1 MSKPSNKALFSQR
14 VGVDTSDDI
23 VKPKLEEAAAAMAA
37 TRKAEEQ
44 AAHKPTATTAAAAAI
59 NPASKEARVPVC
71 EFSTPP
77 AGYVADLRGCLEPMR
92 TFERIR
98 AVLYD
103 PRLSH
108 GVRCAA
114 ALLALV
120 FDEKSDKQLISIKKL
135 LPDDKGYSA
144 KLRNKALTALSEAGL
159 IRFEVVPGRGCYIE
173 LLF

>member
-23 VKPKLEEAAAAMAA
+23 VNPKLAEAAAALAE
-37 TRKAEEQ
+37 TRKAE
-44 AAHKPTATTAAAAAI
+44 AAREAPAPATVEPSDTEAAA
-59 NPASKEARVPVC
+59 C
-71 EFSTPP
+71 EVVTPP
-77 AGYVADLRGCLEPMR
+77 PGFVGDFRGWLEPAR
-92 TFERIR
+92 TLERIR
-98 AVLYD
+98 AVMYD

-108 GVRCAA
+108 GARCAA
-114 ALLALV
+114 AALALA
-120 FDEKSDKQLISIKKL
+120 FSDRPDRQLVSVKKL

-159 IRFEVVPGRGCYIE
+159 IRFEVVAGRGCLIE

>member
-44 AAHKPTATTAAAAAI
+44 AAHKPTAAAAAAAI
-59 NPASKEARVPVC
+59 NPASTAARAPVC
-71 EFSTPP
+71 DFSTPP
-77 AGYVADLRGCLEPMR
+77 TGFVGDFRGWLEPAR
-92 TFERIR
+92 TLERIR
-98 AVLYD
+98 AVMYD

-108 GVRCAA
+108 GARCAA
-114 ALLALV
+114 ASLALA
-120 FDEKSDKQLISIKKL
+120 FSDRPDRQLVSVKKL

>member
-44 AAHKPTATTAAAAAI
+44 AAHKPTAAAAI
-59 NPASKEARVPVC
+59 KPASAEACVPVC

-103 PRLSH
+103 SRLSH
-108 GVRCAA
+108 GARCAA

-120 FDEKSDKQLISIKKL
+120 FDEKSDKQLVSIKKL

>member
-44 AAHKPTATTAAAAAI
+44 AAHKPTAAAAASEE
-59 NPASKEARVPVC
+59 PRVPVC

-92 TFERIR
+92 TYERIR

-120 FDEKSDKQLISIKKL
+120 FDEKSDKQLVSIKKL